1 MDTQRAEELDEA
13 QASTEPQGIRA
24 VASHRSSMADQREM
38 IGISRAAVHELRTPL
53 TAIHGYAQLLR
64 RGLSDPA
71 VAQRALDVILRETT
85 RMSGLLGDLSEV
97 AELDSAS
104 FYSDP
109 VEADL
114 IAVARAAADQ
124 ARGLDG
130 RHDLRV
136 VDGSALVARLDPRRV
151 AQILAHLLS
160 NALGYTPEG
169 GQVTIQVKRG
179 PDGVHIAVSDTGM
192 GTNSQEAE
200 RIYDRYYRG
209 RDAERSSARGLGLG
223 LYIVREIVRRSGGR
237 VWHEPGEG
245 GGTTFH
251 VTLPEL

>member
-1 MDTQRAEELDEA
+1 MDTQRAEGLNETHT
-13 QASTEPQGIRA
+13 STEPQGIRS
-24 VASHRSSMADQREM
+24 VAGHRSSRTDQRET

-85 RMSGLLGDLSEV
+85 RLSRLLADLSEV
-97 AELDSAS
+97 AELDSES
-104 FYSDP
+104 FYIDP

-114 IAVARAAADQ
+114 VAVARTVAEK

-136 VDGSALVARLDPRRV
+136 VDDTSLVARLDPRRV
-151 AQILAHLLS
+151 AQVLAHLLS
-160 NALGYTPEG
+160 NALDYTPEG

-179 PDGVHIAVSDTGM
+179 PEGVHMAVSDTGI
-192 GTNSQEAE
+192 GINSQEAE
-200 RIYDRYYRG
+200 RIYDRFYRG
-209 RDAERSSARGLGLG
+209 RDAEQSGARGLGIG
-223 LYIVREIVRRSGGR
+223 LYIVREIVQRSGGR
-237 VWHEPGEG
+237 VWHEPSEG

-251 VTLPEL
+251 VTWPEP

>member
-1 MDTQRAEELDEA
+1 MIQ
-13 QASTEPQGIRA
+13 
-24 VASHRSSMADQREM
+24 QREQ
-38 IGISRAAVHELRTPL
+38 IGMSRAAVHELRTPL

-64 RGLSDPA
+64 RGMSDPA
-71 VAQRALDVILRETT
+71 LAQRAVDVILRETN
-85 RMSGLLGDLSEV
+85 RLSLLLGDLSEV

-104 FYSDP
+104 FYIDP

-114 IAVARAAADQ
+114 IAVARAVADK
-124 ARGLDG
+124 ARHVDG

-136 VDGSALVARLDPRRV
+136 EDDTSLVARLDPRRV
-151 AQILAHLLS
+151 TQVLAHLLS

-169 GQVTIQVKRG
+169 GQITIQVKRG

-192 GTNSQEAE
+192 GISSQEAE
-200 RIYDRYYRG
+200 RIYERYFRG
-209 RDAERSSARGLGLG
+209 RDAERSSTRGLGLG

-237 VWHEPGEG
+237 VWHEPSEG

>member
-85 RMSGLLGDLSEV
+85 RLSGLLGDLSEV

-160 NALGYTPEG
+160 NALGYTPE
-169 GQVTIQVKRG
+169 
-179 PDGVHIAVSDTGM
+179 A
-192 GTNSQEAE
+192 
-200 RIYDRYYRG
+200 G
-209 RDAERSSARGLGLG
+209 R
-223 LYIVREIVRRSGGR
+223 
-237 VWHEPGEG
+237 
-245 GGTTFH
+245 
-251 VTLPEL
+251 